1 MAQSKTLECYGTIQN
16 FGMLWHN
23 PKLWNAGKNFGMLC
37 TFQNFGMQEK
47 NFRMQRKEE
56 RTVDAKKQSN
66 DTITVFL
73 HRQIQ
78 KPVRTPTDIRSSGS
92 VLMETRFSD
101 TQTIQS
107 ATLGAIE
114 PTCKRQFYTL
124 AIMASSQVI
133 NVNFDD
139 IEAATARNAVK
150 KMKRTMEPFD
160 FRLIFSPT
168 SSLLTL
174 VSTLKNLLTT
184 VRFQILK
191 TDAFEGIKCD
201 STSPALTC
209 MVKSRLTCSVDID
222 SSFNEGRRTEFSVNI
237 DEFAQAIKA
246 TNGTNVIEII
256 RYQGKN
262 KIDVVCPRSN
272 PLKRFRIRALLQDP
286 VDNRLNKMDCKFQV
300 QIRLPT
306 LRFLQ
311 KRVHFQGRHH
321 LDLYRHAAGRVQRW
335 YHQNLYRVWGRVGQH
350 RHDLHLRSQHQNQRQ
365 RPGCRGVRP
374 ADHNV
379 GVRRVETRVQTSLHG
394 PILRG
399 VSKLVLQV
407 HGKVQHLDQLDRQG
421 RPNDRPLWSGQ
432 RILHALGACPQGE
445 R

>member
-23 PKLWNAGKNFGMLC
+23 PKLWNAMAQSKTLEC
-37 TFQNFGMQEK
+37 RKK

-73 HRQIQ
+73 HRQFRNSS
-78 KPVRTPTDIRSSGS
+78 RTPTDIRSSGS
-92 VLMETRFSD
+92 VLIETRFSD

-222 SSFNEGRRTEFSVNI
+222 SSLTRGEGPNF
-237 DEFAQAIKA
+237 
-246 TNGTNVIEII
+246 
-256 RYQGKN
+256 
-262 KIDVVCPRSN
+262 RS
-272 PLKRFRIRALLQDP
+272 
-286 VDNRLNKMDCKFQV
+286 
-300 QIRLPT
+300 T
-306 LRFLQ
+306 L
-311 KRVHFQGRHH
+311 
-321 LDLYRHAAGRVQRW
+321 
-335 YHQNLYRVWGRVGQH
+335 
-350 RHDLHLRSQHQNQRQ
+350 
-365 RPGCRGVRP
+365 
-374 ADHNV
+374 
-379 GVRRVETRVQTSLHG
+379 TSL
-394 PILRG
+394 LRP
-399 VSKLVLQV
+399 SKPPMA
-407 HGKVQHLDQLDRQG
+407 RT
-421 RPNDRPLWSGQ
+421 
-432 RILHALGACPQGE
+432 
-445 R
+445 

>member
-1 MAQSKTLECYGTIQN
+1 
-16 FGMLWHN
+16 
-23 PKLWNAGKNFGMLC
+23 
-37 TFQNFGMQEK
+37 
-47 NFRMQRKEE
+47 
-56 RTVDAKKQSN
+56 
-66 DTITVFL
+66 
-73 HRQIQ
+73 
-78 KPVRTPTDIRSSGS
+78 
-92 VLMETRFSD
+92 
-101 TQTIQS
+101 
-107 ATLGAIE
+107 
-114 PTCKRQFYTL
+114 
-124 AIMASSQVI
+124 
-133 NVNFDD
+133 
-139 IEAATARNAVK
+139 
-150 KMKRTMEPFD
+150 MEPFD

-300 QIRLPT
+300 QIRLADFKDFCRNASTFRPT
-306 LRFLQ
+306 PS
-311 KRVHFQGRHH
+311 
-321 LDLYRHAAGRVQRW
+321 
-335 YHQNLYRVWGRVGQH
+335 
-350 RHDLHLRSQHQNQRQ
+350 RSLST
-365 RPGCRGVRP
+365 CRRKSPKMVPPKPLSSLGPCRT
-374 ADHNV
+374 A
-379 GVRRVETRVQTSLHG
+379 QT
-394 PILRG
+394 
-399 VSKLVLQV
+399 
-407 HGKVQHLDQLDRQG
+407 
-421 RPNDRPLWSGQ
+421 
-432 RILHALGACPQGE
+432 
-445 R
+445 